1 MIWLL
6 IVCGQKQQTAQLAKT
21 ETVKYF
27 SNPIFQICSVTCW
40 LIYLVS
46 VCAWLELFEL
56 IVEHGELPSDA
67 LYPSVQT
74 SVFAVLGVEII
85 FISLALLGRADHF
98 ILPGID
104 GGAQVLKERIN
115 KRAKIFPS
123 ISIFQF
129 FHICNLVLKRKYL
142 Q

>member
-6 IVCGQKQQTAQLAKT
+6 IVCGQKRQTAQLSKT
-21 ETVKYF
+21 ETVTVTYRH
-27 SNPIFQICSVTCW
+27 VTCW

-104 GGAQVLKERIN
+104 RGAQVLKERIN

-123 ISIFQF
+123 VSIFQF
-129 FHICNLVLKRKYL
+129 FNFYNLVLKRKYL